1 MKNEVGKPLLELKD
15 LKVWFPIQKGVMRR
29 TVGHVRAVDG
39 INLSLERGET
49 LGIVG
54 ESGCGKTTLGR
65 TMVRL
70 IAATEGQI
78 LYRKEIDSDPV
89 DLAPLNQRQLRPY
102 RRDIQIIFQDP
113 FSSLNDR
120 LTVERVIAE
129 PLQATGMHNV
139 SDRRARV
146 SELLEAV
153 GLSRQHLD
161 RYPHEF
167 SGGQRQRIAIAR
179 ALAVKPRLV
188 ICDEPVSALDVSVQA
203 QVINL
208 LKDLQEEFGFT
219 YVFVAHDLSVV
230 RHISTRVAVM
240 YLGRIVECA
249 DTREIFRNPQHP
261 YTEAL
266 LASVPSPD
274 PRDRMDAS
282 RLLGGAVP
290 NPAAPPPGCHFSPR
304 CRYATEACHTI
315 DQVLQ
320 HRSGGATDHEVA
332 CIRHGEL
339 SLETSREQS
348 LAMSDELPDDA
359 VRRA

>member
-1 MKNEVGKPLLELKD
+1 MSTQNTTPLLELRN
-15 LKVWFPIQKGVMRR
+15 LKVWFPIQKGLLRR

-39 INLSLERGET
+39 VNLTLHRGET

-65 TMVRL
+65 TMIRL
-70 IAATEGQI
+70 LSPTEGQI
-78 LYRKEIDSDPV
+78 LYRHTDDSEPV
-89 DLAPLNQRQLRPY
+89 DLAPLSQRTLRGY
-102 RRDIQIIFQDP
+102 RQDIQIIFQDP

-120 LTVERVIAE
+120 LTVERVVGE
-129 PLQATGMHNV
+129 PLQATGMGNAAQ
-139 SDRRARV
+139 RRARV
-146 SELLEAV
+146 EELLEAV

-179 ALAVKPRLV
+179 ALAVRPKLI

-208 LKDLQEEFGFT
+208 LKDLQDEFGFT

-240 YLGRIVECA
+240 YLGRIIECA
-249 DTREIFRNPQHP
+249 DVRDIFNNPQHP

-274 PRDRMDAS
+274 PRHRMDTT

-290 NPAAPPPGCHFSPR
+290 NPADPPAGCHFSPR
-304 CRYATEACHTI
+304 CPYATESCRTH
-315 DQVLQ
+315 DQILVE
-320 HRSGGATDHEVA
+320 RADDATHQVA
-332 CIRHGEL
+332 CMRHSEL
-339 SLETSREQS
+339 TLEASREQL
-348 LAMSDELPDDA
+348 LAMGDDLPED
-359 VRRA
+359 VLRRA

>member
-1 MKNEVGKPLLELKD
+1 
-15 LKVWFPIQKGVMRR
+15 
-29 TVGHVRAVDG
+29 
-39 INLSLERGET
+39 
-49 LGIVG
+49 

-70 IAATEGQI
+70 IAPTEGRL
-78 LYRKEIDSDPV
+78 LYRQNEGSEEV
-89 DLAPLNQRQLRPY
+89 DLAAMNQRQLRPF

-129 PLQATGMHNV
+129 PMQATGTENAAE
-139 SDRRARV
+139 RRARV
-146 SELLEAV
+146 AELLEAV

-179 ALAVKPRLV
+179 ALAVRPKLIV
-188 ICDEPVSALDVSVQA
+188 CDEPVSALDVSVQA

-208 LKDLQEEFGFT
+208 LKDLQDDFGFT
-219 YVFVAHDLSVV
+219 YIFVAHDLSVV

-249 DTREIFRNPQHP
+249 DTFDIFNNPQHP

-274 PRDRMDAS
+274 PRKRMDTR
-282 RLLGGAVP
+282 RLLTGAVP
-290 NPAAPPPGCHFSPR
+290 NPSDPPAGCHFHPR
-304 CRYATEACHTI
+304 CRYATEACRRQ

-320 HRSGGATDHEVA
+320 KRGGGGSSHSVA
-332 CIRHGEL
+332 CMRHAEL
-339 SLETSREQS
+339 TLEPSREQS
-348 LAMSDELPDDA
+348 LAMSSELPADA
-359 VRRA
+359 IRRA